1 MKKIVIDGA
10 AIRSM
15 MELHTL
21 LKAELS
27 FPDWYGNNLDALFDC
42 LTALHEDVSLTVLR
56 TESLSQQLGSAYPR
70 LLRLL
75 SDAAE
80 ENPLFS
86 FQLS

>member
-10 AIRSM
+10 AISSM
-15 MELHTL
+15 MELHAL

-27 FPDWYGNNLDALFDC
+27 FPEWYGNNLDALYDC
-42 LTALHEDVSLTVLR
+42 LTDLHEEASLTLLR
-56 TESLSQQLGSAYPR
+56 PEELSRALDTAYPR